1 MRRLASIFF
10 GILAF
15 ALAANAAAGQSWTEG
30 TDYTLLSPVQH
41 TRVPADK
48 VEVMEVF
55 SYGCIVCNRYQPTM
69 EKLRHSLPANARMVF
84 LPASFLPAEDWPMF
98 QRAYFAA
105 ESLGISER
113 THQAV
118 FDAVWTTGELAIS
131 DPNTH
136 RLKNPQPTIEDAARC
151 YERIAGV
158 KPETF
163 LAAARSFGVEMK
175 MRAADT
181 QVLEMQVP
189 GTPCIVVNGKYRLNM
204 ESLRSTDDV
213 IALVQ
218 YLVSKE
224 ARH

>member
-1 MRRLASIFF
+1 VPTPEALVRRAISILL
-10 GILAF
+10 GVLAF
-15 ALAANAAAGQSWTEG
+15 AAACDAPANQPWTEG
-30 TDYTLLSPVQH
+30 TNYILLSPVQH
-41 TRVPADK
+41 TQVPAGK

-55 SYGCIVCNRYQPTM
+55 SYGCIACNRFQPTM

-98 QRAYFAA
+98 QRAFFAA

-113 THQAV
+113 THQAI
-118 FDAVWTTGELAIS
+118 FDAVWTTGELAVS
-131 DPNTH
+131 
-136 RLKNPQPTIEDAARC
+136 KNPQPTIEDAARC

-181 QVLEMQVP
+181 QVKEMRVP
-189 GTPCIVVNGKYRLNM
+189 GTPCIVVNGKYRLNLD
-204 ESLRSTDDV
+204 SLRSTDEV
-213 IALVQ
+213 IELVR
-218 YLVSKE
+218 YLVSRE
-224 ARH
+224 TQH